1 VSYKSTIK
9 QAWQE
14 AARKKLYI
22 FYSFKYLY
30 ENYDNLIENSA
41 FVDCSFGIFIHANA
55 TSKFDIYELSP
66 AQTSN
71 FSLTKFLTSLFSR
84 MYGKQFLLIGRTHK
98 LFSWFKS

>member
-14 AARKKLYI
+14 AARKKVYI

-30 ENYDNLIENSA
+30 ENYVIENSA
-41 FVDCSFGIFIHANA
+41 FVDCSFRIFIHANA

-84 MYGKQFLLIGRTHK
+84 MYGKQFFLIGCTHE